1 MVRIIIDGEINYME
15 EIVLKITEENNGER
29 IDKYLSTVIEGKT
42 RSFIQ
47 GLIADK
53 AVTVNGKI
61 IKSNYKLKSNDEIV
75 IILPEPIELDVKAE
89 NIDLNIVY
97 EDSDVIVINKP
108 KNMVVHPAPGN
119 YTGTLVNGLLYH
131 CKDLSGI
138 NGVIRPGIVHR
149 IDKDTTGILV
159 IAKND
164 EAHNSLAK
172 QFKDHSIKREYY
184 ALVEGRFSK
193 ESGTIDKPLGRNK
206 KDRLKMDIVED
217 GRRAVTHYEVLEK
230 YDKGVS
236 LIKCTLETGRTHQIR
251 VHMASIGHPLVGD
264 QTYGYKKQ
272 KFKIEGQALHAKT
285 LGFIHPT
292 TGEYIEFTSDLP
304 EYFEE
309 LIKKLR

>member
-1 MVRIIIDGEINYME
+1 ME
-15 EIVLKITEENNGER
+15 EIILKVTEENTGER

-47 GLIADK
+47 GLIEEK

-61 IKSNYKLKSNDEIV
+61 IKSNYKVKINDELV
-75 IILPEPIELDVKAE
+75 VILPEPIELDVKAE
-89 NIDLNIVY
+89 NIKLDIVY
-97 EDSDVIVINKP
+97 EDSDVIVVNKP

-119 YTGTLVNGLLYH
+119 YSGTLVNGLLYH

-159 IAKND
+159 VAKND

-217 GRRAVTHYEVLEK
+217 GRRAVTHYEVLEQ

-264 QTYGYKKQ
+264 QTYGFKKQ

-285 LGFIHPT
+285 LGFIHPS

-309 LIKKLR
+309 LIRKLR